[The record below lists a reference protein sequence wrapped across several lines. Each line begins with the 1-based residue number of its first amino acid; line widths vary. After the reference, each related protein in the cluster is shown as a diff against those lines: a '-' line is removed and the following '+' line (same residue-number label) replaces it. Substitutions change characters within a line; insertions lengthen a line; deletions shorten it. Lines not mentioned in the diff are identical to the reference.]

1 MRIVVP
7 VPGIRR
13 FDRADVVA
21 GGGRAKGLGSDG
33 AGAVVGGGGVNWC
46 GAMLV
51 AIAEHF
57 RLQLQCSWARA
68 SWSGD
73 LRC

>member
-46 GAMLV
+46 GVMLV
-51 AIAEHF
+51 AVT
-57 RLQLQCSWARA
+57 LGCNCNARGLGPA
-68 SWSGD
+68 GVET
-73 LRC
+73 